1 MQKSVTPATVHEI
14 LRRHLLIDG
23 YAIVPDLSK
32 SRDAYLAD
40 ARDGRRYLDFF
51 SFYASQPLGFNHPR
65 LAEGSFMSKLGR
77 VAVHKP
83 SNPDMNTVEMAD
95 FVRTFER
102 VGIPAELPHLFLIDG
117 GALAVEN
124 ALKIAFDW
132 KVRKNMARGLP
143 ETTGTQVLHFK
154 NAFHGRSGYT
164 LSLTNTAD
172 TRKTAL
178 FPKFDWPRCSSP
190 GARFPLEGS
199 NLIDTEDREIQS
211 VAEVRRA
218 FRERPNAICAVI
230 VEPIQCEGGENHF
243 RKEFLAELRRACDE
257 FEALLI
263 FDEVQTGVA
272 ATGRFWCYQHFDVVP
287 DVLAFGKKM
296 QVCGVLAGP
305 RIDEVERNVFV
316 ESSRINSTWGGNLV
330 DMVRAQRILEIIE
343 TDDICKHAAK
353 QGEFLMNGLRH
364 LAQQD
369 ERITN
374 IRGRGLLCA
383 FDLPNQDLRDA
394 AKKLAMEKGLLVLGA
409 GQRAIRLRPPL
420 NVKKPELEH
429 ALMLIDDTLKS
440 LK

>member
-1 MQKSVTPATVHEI
+1 M
-14 LRRHLLIDG
+14 
-23 YAIVPDLSK
+23 
-32 SRDAYLAD
+32 
-40 ARDGRRYLDFF
+40 
-51 SFYASQPLGFNHPR
+51 
-65 LAEGSFMSKLGR
+65 
-77 VAVHKP
+77 
-83 SNPDMNTVEMAD
+83 
-95 FVRTFER
+95 
-102 VGIPAELPHLFLIDG
+102 
-117 GALAVEN
+117 
-124 ALKIAFDW
+124 
-132 KVRKNMARGLP
+132 
-143 ETTGTQVLHFK
+143 
-154 NAFHGRSGYT
+154 
-164 LSLTNTAD
+164 
-172 TRKTAL
+172 
-178 FPKFDWPRCSSP
+178 
-190 GARFPLEGS
+190 GS

-230 VEPIQCEGGENHF
+230 IEPIQCEGGENHF
-243 RKEFLAELRRACDE
+243 RKEFLSELRRACDE

-343 TDDICKHAAK
+343 ADDICKHAAK

-364 LAQQD
+364 LGQQD

-383 FDLPNQDLRDA
+383 FDLPNQDVRDA